1 MTTKL
6 RITPSAFE
14 AACAAL
20 KEKNP
25 DLGMWF
31 AGLASVHPSIVNLS
45 IDSTHPRA
53 EQTASVLATAKIGG
67 RTGQSVARIVS
78 ALRGGSTD
86 ETQGE
91 GSSESTATA
100 AMVVEN
106 KAEKPPEGPEPER
119 EREPEPVVVRT
130 GGGSGE
136 AVAAFSSQ
144 DQIDEALQPFVPL
157 RTQFAEFL
165 AKLDDEDKK

>member
-20 KEKNP
+20 KEKDPN
-25 DLGMWF
+25 LGMWF

-53 EQTASVLATAKIGG
+53 DPTAAVLAAAKIGG

-78 ALRGGSTD
+78 ALRGGSGE
-86 ETQGE
+86 ETGE
-91 GSSESTATA
+91 TAEKSATVA
-100 AMVVEN
+100 AMVVE
-106 KAEKPPEGPEPER
+106 KPAEGPGPEREKPEPE
-119 EREPEPVVVRT
+119 PEVTRT
-130 GGGSGE
+130 GAES
-136 AVAAFSSQ
+136 VAAFSSQ
-144 DQIDEALQPFVPL
+144 DQINEALQPYVPFK
-157 RTQFAEFL
+157 TQFAEFL
-165 AKLDDEDKK
+165 AKLDKDE